1 MNYDNSKVR
10 RQDRLLDIENAL
22 ALLSNVEYGFLAFGN
37 ETGGYGIPI
46 NFVFSTESIYFHCAP
61 EGEKL
66 RYLDKN
72 VCFCVVGTT
81 TVQSSKFT
89 TEYES
94 VLVFGKIQVVEDD
107 VERMKVLEL
116 LIDKY
121 SAEHKEVGLEYAK
134 KSFNRTKI
142 LRLNIE
148 RVSGKCKKME
158 TRN

>member
-22 ALLSNVEYGFLAFGN
+22 ALLSNGEYGFLAFGD

-46 NFVFSTESIYFHCAP
+46 NFVFSTGSIYFHCAP

-66 RYLDKN
+66 RYTDRN
-72 VCFCVVGTT
+72 VCFCVVGST

-89 TEYES
+89 TGYES
-94 VLVFGKIQVVEDD
+94 VLAFGKIRTVEEN
-107 VERMKVLEL
+107 VERMIAIEL

-121 SAEHKEVGLEYAK
+121 SPEHKEIGLEYAK
-134 KSFNRTKI
+134 KSFHRTKI

-148 RVSGKCKKME
+148 KVSGKCKKIE
-158 TRN
+158 THN